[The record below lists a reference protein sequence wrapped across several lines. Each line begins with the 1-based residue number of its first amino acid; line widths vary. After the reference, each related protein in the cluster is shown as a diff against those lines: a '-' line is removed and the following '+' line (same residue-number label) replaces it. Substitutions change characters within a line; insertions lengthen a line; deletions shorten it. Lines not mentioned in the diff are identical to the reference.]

1 MTSRTPTLS
10 TLPGK
15 SRAGTRSGRHRGAA
29 IPGSGLLTPDQAV
42 TAYAGDVQ
50 RSLDQQD
57 EVWSR
62 GFTRRRML
70 AGVGAVCV
78 AGIAS
83 QFVSTRL
90 SFGAPAD
97 AGINTLVAVFFRGGI
112 DGLSVVVPTDQPY
125 YDQRPGIAIPQSRL
139 IQIDQR
145 FGMHPVLAPLQPFLA
160 SGQLG
165 FVHAAG
171 APDASRSHFEAEE
184 TVERGVGNVG
194 THTGWLTR
202 GLEAMGPGTTFR
214 AIHEGSS
221 LPRSLAGEPSA
232 LTLRGIDSFDLR
244 GFDGVR
250 DRTVAALGSLYT
262 GLDSPYAAQVLT
274 TLDGLAAAQAI
285 AAVPYEPANGAE
297 YPDSGFANAMTDIAR
312 LIKANAGLR
321 VATVN
326 VGGWDMHTN
335 MGNVDAGDMTNSL
348 GSVGQT
354 LAAFATDLG
363 TQLDDV
369 TVVTMSEFGRRLG
382 QNDNGGTDHGAG
394 NAMILLG
401 GGVVGNQVHG
411 VWPGLE
417 GDALDQGDLAVAN
430 DFRNVFGELLQKR
443 MGVGALDGVF
453 PDLAYTPLGVAT

>member
-10 TLPGK
+10 TRP
-15 SRAGTRSGRHRGAA
+15 RRTPGRHRGAA

-50 RSLDQQD
+50 RSLDRQD

-78 AGIAS
+78 AGVAS

-112 DGLSVVVPTDQPY
+112 DGLSVVVPANEAAY
-125 YDQRPGIAIPQSRL
+125 NNARPGIAIPAGRL
-139 IQIDQR
+139 IQINQQ
-145 FGMHPVLAPLQPFLA
+145 FGMHPALAPLQPFLQ

-184 TVERGVGNVG
+184 TVERGVSNVG

-202 GLEAMGPGTTFR
+202 GLEAIGPGTTFR

-250 DRTVAALGSLYT
+250 DKTVTALGSLYT

-274 TLDGLAAAQAI
+274 TLDGLQAAQAI
-285 AAVPYEPANGAE
+285 AAVPYEPANGAV
-297 YPDSGFANAMTDIAR
+297 YPDSGFANALMDIAR

-326 VGGWDMHTN
+326 IGGWDMHTN
-335 MGNVDAGDMTNSL
+335 MGNVDNGDMTNSL
-348 GSVGQT
+348 GSVGET
-354 LAAFATDLG
+354 LGAFATDLG
-363 TQLDDV
+363 SQLDDV
-369 TVVTMSEFGRRLG
+369 TVVTMSEFGRRLS

-394 NAMILLG
+394 NAMLLLG
-401 GGVVGNQVHG
+401 GGVVGGQVHG

-453 PDLAYTPLGVAT
+453 PDLAYAPLGVAT